1 LTEGSEFVPI
11 AFVKY
16 VLPAFLAVVCALTA
30 CKTTSDRFDLYSP
43 DKPQGPYTAKLMAM
57 NFPTRDVPEVP
68 DTTGTS
74 SQSSSDNTPPPPP
87 PPPPRPGGGPPPPP
101 RRSRAHANASGHA
114 FRASRADDSR
124 PCHARPGRSAN
135 ARRHARHRR
144 RLHTHNPRPEPVAGL
159 LARRWRAQRAT
170 SLYRRDT
177 GSPTQ

>member
-74 SQSSSDNTPPPPP
+74 SQSSSDNTPLPPPP
-87 PPPPRPGGGPPPPP
+87 PPPASEEETAPP
-101 RRSRAHANASGHA
+101 AGA
-114 FRASRADDSR
+114 
-124 PCHARPGRSAN
+124 
-135 ARRHARHRR
+135 
-144 RLHTHNPRPEPVAGL
+144 PEPTPMPQAMPSVPAAPMTPAPAMPGP
-159 LARRWRAQRAT
+159 AAAPMPAAT
-170 SLYRRDT
+170 PDT
-177 GSPTQ
+177 GGASTPTIPGLSQ